1 MEHQDAKQLKLTDD
15 KRHQAVHEYLF
26 ELVRSEP
33 QLYYAS
39 TDEVAHRLVDII
51 RERADDMSIEEQKLL
66 KSLTVT
72 DIDEILSFHSRKK

>member
-15 KRHQAVHEYLF
+15 KRHQAIHEYLF

-39 TDEVAHRLVDII
+39 TDEVAHRLRDII
-51 RERADDMSIEEQKLL
+51 KEHVSNMSIEDQKLL
-66 KSLTVT
+66 RNLSVA